1 MESIASHVLLNSI
14 APVTLV
20 SGVGLVL
27 LSMTNRYGRVIDRAR
42 DIAHALRH
50 GGQPPHGAR
59 TQLHILTERAHLLR
73 AGITWAVFSVMLVVV
88 LVGFLFASYWWK
100 DIPEILPG
108 VIFLGSLGFF
118 LVSLIYLLR
127 DLGRS
132 LEALHLEVKDLPSKP
147 AT

>member
-1 MESIASHVLLNSI
+1 
-14 APVTLV
+14 
-20 SGVGLVL
+20 
-27 LSMTNRYGRVIDRAR
+27 MTNRYGRVIDRAR

-73 AGITWAVFSVMLVVV
+73 SGITWAVVSVMFVAVI
-88 LVGFLFASYWWK
+88 VGLLFTGSFFETEY
-100 DIPEILPG
+100 PHFLPG
-108 VIFLGSLGFF
+108 AVFLAS
-118 LVSLIYLLR
+118 LVSFLISLTYLLR

-147 AT
+147 AA

>member
-1 MESIASHVLLNSI
+1 MPLQEILTASI
-14 APVTLV
+14 APVALI
-20 SGVGLVL
+20 SGIGLVL

-73 AGITWAVFSVMLVVV
+73 SGISWSVVSVMF
-88 LVGFLFASYWWK
+88 VGILISLLFAQNFLSIELP
-100 DIPEILPG
+100 DLIPAG
-108 VIFLGSLGFF
+108 SFLIAIVSFLISLTF
-118 LVSLIYLLR
+118 LLR
-127 DLGRS
+127 DLARS

-147 AT
+147 AA